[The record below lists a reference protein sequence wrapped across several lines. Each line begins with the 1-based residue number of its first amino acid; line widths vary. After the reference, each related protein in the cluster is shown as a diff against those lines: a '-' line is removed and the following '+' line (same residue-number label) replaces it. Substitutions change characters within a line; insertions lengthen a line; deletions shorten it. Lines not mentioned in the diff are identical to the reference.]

1 MATIDDVINEISV
14 TREQA
19 LDWIYAHADQP
30 EIIFQVALENGITTS
45 MLSDLTDFSY
55 NQIRDYFSASLF
67 DVSFLDEVGI
77 LFNSDLGSLARLVEF
92 NDHSDILSTNSLR
105 DVVKVSFEN
114 EPFSYDAFFESVFD
128 YQESDGIY
136 SPDELGVAHLGNIT
150 AIEENIESIF
160 YGTLINIFQQFD
172 EDEYQQILE
181 SPDNKTLLFEALT
194 DTPAT
199 PLWSDTELATQVTI
213 YAVDLINAFWDDI
226 FIVGILDHSF
236 LGEAVAD
243 F

>member
-1 MATIDDVINEISV
+1 MATIDDVIKEISA
-14 TREQA
+14 TREQT
-19 LDWIYAHADQP
+19 LDWIYTRIDQP
-30 EIIFQVALENGITTS
+30 ETIFLTALENGITTS
-45 MLSDLTDFSY
+45 MLSDLTGFSN
-55 NQIRDYFSASLF
+55 NQISDYFAALGFDTSL
-67 DVSFLDEVGI
+67 LDEVGI
-77 LFNSDLGSLARLVEF
+77 LFNSELGSLAHLVEF
-92 NDHSDILSTNSLR
+92 NDHSGILSTNSLR
-105 DVVKVSFEN
+105 DVLKVSFED

-128 YQESDGIY
+128 YQKNDGIY

-150 AIEENIESIF
+150 ASEENIESIF

-194 DTPAT
+194 DTPTT

-226 FIVGILDHSF
+226 AIVGILDHSF